1 MGYFRANISIYVTSE
16 SHTQQQE
23 ENNCFLITGLGN
35 FKTIYQ
41 SQRTAAMSS
50 FVEPYFDDIFCGICY
65 SCEVKKIPENYLDLV
80 LSASRKSHKNKS
92 FSQMLPLEQPY
103 PPQKG
108 RILDIDPDFNKRI
121 IINYSCMQS
130 MMHK

>member
-1 MGYFRANISIYVTSE
+1 
-16 SHTQQQE
+16 
-23 ENNCFLITGLGN
+23 
-35 FKTIYQ
+35 
-41 SQRTAAMSS
+41 MSS
-50 FVEPYFDDIFCGICY
+50 FVEPYFDDVFCGIYY
-65 SCEVKKIPENYLDLV
+65 SCEVKKIPENYLDFV

-121 IINYSCMQS
+121 IIKYSCMQS